1 MSSASAAIRTHRK
14 EPPAGALVDSAR
26 AASVAEP
33 KPATGPCR
41 YELVTTRTGFDG
53 LAAEWNDLFARAGH
67 GTQAFQ
73 TFNWNWHWCNNY
85 LRVGHDGDRSLAVVT
100 GRRGGRLVMVW
111 PLVSTRVAGLKQL
124 AWMGEPVSQYGDV
137 LVEDTPDAVALLR
150 AAWAYVIDL
159 VSPDLVW
166 LPKVRDDAAI
176 APLITEL
183 GALAALRLAAPYLD
197 LSSAPDFDTY
207 VRRYSSRSRKKRRA
221 SFNRLAKLGPVSFA
235 RHDHGSQARQLA
247 VGAIEMKRAQ
257 LKDRALISPAF
268 ADQRMTRFFGDAADG
283 LGRPSGC
290 TAIAL
295 ESNGERAAI
304 DVLVGCKDR
313 VATHILA
320 HNSKFERESV
330 GVHLLEHAIARSF
343 AEGYRTFDLLAPA
356 DDYKMHWAD
365 GVVGVTD
372 WAIPVS
378 VKGWAFTRLYLMLG
392 RPMLKSVVNA
402 LPPALRRLVASAMSG

>member
-1 MSSASAAIRTHRK
+1 MSSASAAIRTQRG
-14 EPPAGALVDSAR
+14 EPPVGALVDSAR
-26 AASVAEP
+26 AGSLAET
-33 KPATGPCR
+33 KRATGPCR
-41 YELVTTRTGFDG
+41 YELVTTRAGFDG
-53 LAAEWNDLFARAGH
+53 LAAEWNDLFARAGR

-85 LRVGHDGDRSLAVVT
+85 LHDGRDGDRSLAVVT

-111 PLVSTRVAGLKQL
+111 PLVRTRVAGLVQL

-166 LPKVRDDAAI
+166 LPKVRDDAAV

-183 GALAALRLAAPYLD
+183 GALPTQRLQAPYLD
-197 LSSAPDFDTY
+197 LSSAPDFETY

-221 SFNRLAKLGPVSFA
+221 SFNRLAKLGRVNFA
-235 RHDHGSQARQLA
+235 RHEGGSPARQLA
-247 VGAIEMKRAQ
+247 AGAIEMKRVQ

-268 ADQRMTRFFGDAADG
+268 ADQRITRFFGDAADG
-283 LGRPSGC
+283 LGHPSGC
-290 TAIAL
+290 TTVAL

-320 HNSKFERESV
+320 YNSKFERESV

-378 VKGWAFTRLYLMLG
+378 VKGKAFTRLYLMLG
-392 RPMLKSVVNA
+392 RPLLKSIVNA
-402 LPPALRRLVASAMSG
+402 LPPALRRLVASRYFG